1 MSETQRLR
9 IAISAARE
17 IKAAIDAVREEYD
30 IQVDYPDSIT
40 VDRQTFLWSPQWF
53 TEALHLSV

>member
-9 IAISAARE
+9 IAIRAARE
-17 IKAAIDAVREEYD
+17 IKAAIDAVRDEYD

-40 VDRQTFLWSPQWF
+40 VDRQTFLWSAQWF
-53 TEALHLSV
+53 TDKSHMSV